1 MKKDF
6 SLRKKV
12 LIFMSLLACTCV
24 CFISVFGIIKKDQ
37 QTRAIESFDT
47 VDYDMETSV
56 ILTNE
61 QKDTSTSVN
70 ITKQTQE
77 MIINQTEKMKKNEIS
92 KTIADN
98 KEENT
103 EQTKLKAKVSYA
115 SSWNHSAYN
124 SLLNVALNK
133 SKLNENEEKHLPIF
147 KIDTQQ
153 ELERLISEY
162 GEDIFINEGYDEMP
176 SFEETAKKYDED
188 FFERNTLLLVYVS
201 APSGTLR
208 FGLKDID
215 FNSDSVCVYIRQ
227 TNNPQVFT
235 DDVAGWIVSIEVS
248 DSNVKDCENFDAV
261 LDKD

>member
-6 SLRKKV
+6 SLKKKV
-12 LIFMSLLACTCV
+12 FVFMSLLVCICV
-24 CFISVFGIIKKDQ
+24 CLISVFGAIKKEQ
-37 QTRAIESFDT
+37 YARAIEPFDT
-47 VDYDMETSV
+47 VNYNTEASV

-61 QKDTSTSVN
+61 QKETSTSVN
-70 ITKQTQE
+70 ITEQTQKI
-77 MIINQTEKMKKNEIS
+77 IINQTDERKQNEIS
-92 KTIADN
+92 KSFADI

-103 EQTKLKAKVSYA
+103 EQTKLKAMVSYA

-124 SLLNVALNK
+124 SLVNGALNK
-133 SKLNENEEKHLPIF
+133 SNLNANEETHLPIF

-153 ELERLISEY
+153 ELERLMSEY

-215 FNSDSVCVYIRQ
+215 FNSDSVCVHIRQ

-248 DSNVKDCENFDAV
+248 DSNVNDCEFFDAV